1 MRKLVYWL
9 IRKHLGVKVGEPFRF
24 TNQKTKNIY
33 RFTKTMLWKSYPETV
48 SYLDTDT
55 VKTCKIKWITI
66 PAGVSLNWLLDPE
79 CEVVTMSADE
89 YVNEMVKE
97 VV

>member
-9 IRKHLGVKVGEPFRF
+9 IRKHLGVKIGEPFRF
-24 TNQKTKNIY
+24 TNQKTKDIY
-33 RFTKTMLWKSYPETV
+33 RFTKTMLWKSCPETV
-48 SYLDTDT
+48 SYLDTDAMRA
-55 VKTCKIKWITI
+55 CKWITI

-89 YVNEMVKE
+89 CINEMAKGVN
-97 VV
+97 

>member
-9 IRKHLGVKVGEPFRF
+9 IRKHLGVKVGEYFRF
-24 TNQKTKNIY
+24 TNQKTKDIY
-33 RFTKTMLWKSYPETV
+33 RFTKTMLWKSCPETV
-48 SYLDTDT
+48 SYLNTDT
-55 VKTCKIKWITI
+55 MRACTCKWVTV

-89 YVNEMVKE
+89 CMDEMVKE